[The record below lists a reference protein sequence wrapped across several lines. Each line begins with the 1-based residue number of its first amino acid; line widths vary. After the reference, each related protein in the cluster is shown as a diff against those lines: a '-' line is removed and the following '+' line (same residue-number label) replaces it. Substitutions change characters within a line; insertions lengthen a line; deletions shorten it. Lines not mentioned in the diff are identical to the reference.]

1 MMRSIAVIGAAVLG
15 LALTA
20 VSAQAPAGAETTGA
34 PPPPAVTRVTVD
46 LGHPVSLP
54 DAVEASRQL
63 DDPVVAYAFTNSD
76 IVGEYSPAGQS
87 VESFLQDFAADYGTQ
102 PQITGVVVEREI
114 RQERE
119 TGRAA
124 RAAVAPGITSLEV
137 AAPELTAAPMSP
149 SARMRSMIAPPEQGA
164 APVVS
169 TARSAAAAA
178 ADWRPD
184 DMEGYVQSAGG
195 NVSFMT
201 SYYWHSGSRPDMV
214 PANWGLE
221 FEVNLYNGA
230 SSNFRPAC
238 LGGYKE
244 RFAAQ
249 NYGYSWRVVYQNG
262 VAGDLG
268 SLGAYADV
276 NDLSDP
282 CNRNSMAIG
291 LRYPQ
296 RIASTNGGYGVIFV
310 ITAPKGTE
318 ATSGL
323 GGVVQAVSDDYCR
336 TALGGSMSLT
346 DCMGVTA
353 GSWPSGRGP
362 QSRITL
368 NPDKGKRGPTYCWTS
383 FGKGEVSGTDNP
395 TCASP

>member
-1 MMRSIAVIGAAVLG
+1 VLGAAALC
-15 LALTA
+15 LALTVTA
-20 VSAQAPAGAETTGA
+20 TESPASAGAASTSE
-34 PPPPAVTRVTVD
+34 PPAVTRVTVE
-46 LGHPVSLP
+46 LSHPVSLP
-54 DAVEASRQL
+54 DAVTASQQL
-63 DDPVVAYAFTNSD
+63 NEPVVAYAFTNSD
-76 IVGEYSPAGQS
+76 IVGEYSPLGQS
-87 VESFLQDFAADYGTQ
+87 VSSFLEDFEVDYGTQ
-102 PQITGVVVEREI
+102 PQITGIVVEREVEG
-114 RQERE
+114 ERS
-119 TGRAA
+119 TKRSTT
-124 RAAVAPGITSLEV
+124 RVAPAPGVTSLNV
-137 AAPELTAAPMSP
+137 DAPELTAAPLSP
-149 SARMRSMIAPPEQGA
+149 SASMQSMIAPPE
-164 APVVS
+164 VS
-169 TARSAAAAA
+169 TSRISSQARAASAAA
-178 ADWRPD
+178 ADWRPN
-184 DMEGYVQSAGG
+184 DMEGYVESAGN

-201 SYYWHSGSRPDMV
+201 SYYWHTGSRPDMV
-214 PANWGLE
+214 PTNWGLE
-221 FEVNLYNGA
+221 FEVNLYNSA
-230 SSNFRPAC
+230 SSNLRPAC

-249 NYGYSWRVVYQNG
+249 NYGYSWKVIYQNG
-262 VAGDLG
+262 VAGNLG
-268 SLGAYADV
+268 SLGAYQDI

-318 ATSGL
+318 ATSKL

-336 TALGGSMSLT
+336 SIAGGSMSLT
-346 DCMGVTA
+346 DCMGVYA

-383 FGKGEVSGTDNP
+383 FGKGEVSGSDNP